1 MIFVQNLRNI
11 HYSLEEKKI
20 REYQSTN
27 FVYRNV
33 NVKNL
38 IFQKSGI
45 LNKIRIK
52 IYDLISTMS
61 IYFN

>member
-33 NVKNL
+33 NT
-38 IFQKSGI
+38 FEKSGI

-52 IYDLISTMS
+52 IYDLI
-61 IYFN
+61 